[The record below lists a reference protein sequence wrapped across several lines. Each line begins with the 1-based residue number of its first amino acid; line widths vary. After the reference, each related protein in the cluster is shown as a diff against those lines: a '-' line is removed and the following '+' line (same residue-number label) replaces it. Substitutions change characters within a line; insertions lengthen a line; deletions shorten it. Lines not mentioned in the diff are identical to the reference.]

1 MRGVE
6 DSSVAFVPSLF
17 SARHHR
23 CSRTQRGTWPRA
35 FLPVSR
41 NDETDARAVS
51 VSGCPPLARA
61 PRGVGELLA
70 PHGGRVIFR
79 LFRGVRSGAR
89 LSHGGVASGVVAA
102 NQASATVFRWRVR
115 ERRPDGVYHPPPRQ
129 ENALSRAEPARR
141 THTRTEP
148 VVREP
153 LLRARRSLRR
163 RGSSTRTARSIR
175 VGGVRLDVDVCIRS
189 RGKRGNERRRLLRPL
204 EKRFETRAPGA
215 SARGDPRGGNARGPR
230 GGGG

>member
-1 MRGVE
+1 MAA
-6 DSSVAFVPSLF
+6 SVSPASRETTKPTREPTASPG
-17 SARHHR
+17 ARH
-23 CSRTQRGTWPRA
+23 SR
-35 FLPVSR
+35 
-41 NDETDARAVS
+41 ARQ
-51 VSGCPPLARA
+51 
-61 PRGVGELLA
+61 GVGELL
-70 PHGGRVIFR
+70 PPRTRFGQSSGC
-79 LFRGVRSGAR
+79 LRGVRSGVR
-89 LSHGGVASGVVAA
+89 LSHGGVASGVVAT